1 VCLPKIGI
9 FPDFGRRVDKNIF
22 INEIDFFFVDI
33 VKVITQMK
41 MLKQLIL
48 VVSIIVF

>member
-1 VCLPKIGI
+1 
-9 FPDFGRRVDKNIF
+9 
-22 INEIDFFFVDI
+22 

-48 VVSIIVF
+48 VVSIIVMKMLKQLILVVSIVF